1 MQNPFD
7 WKALAREAHD
17 HRPHLSRRP
26 IIGITGNYGDKGCE
40 LAEGYWRSVLE
51 AGGVPL
57 IIPPYPD
64 TEAIANALLH
74 VDAVLLSGGGDMNP
88 LFVGEQPS
96 PRLHGITPQR
106 DMAELQL
113 IRIAL
118 DMQLPILGICCGI
131 QMLTVAMDGSIMQD
145 IAEGMP
151 GAQLIK
157 HSQDMPRE
165 WASHTVSVSADSL
178 LAKIMDSETLYVNSF
193 HHQAVKQTGSHLR
206 VSATSPDGVI
216 EAVESNEHKPILA
229 VQWHPECFLLRG
241 DRSMMP
247 LFQWL
252 IDEARLYRRTVRLH
266 EKLLTIDS
274 HCDTPMKFH
283 TNEERLTT
291 LPRMVYGGLDAA
303 FMVAYLPQK
312 GRSDDELL
320 QATADADRILTEI
333 DEYVEQNSDAM
344 MLAASPMDLMRAKV
358 QKKKAVVKGIE
369 NGYALGKDLSNVARF
384 RKRGVAYITLCHN
397 GDNDICDSARGQ
409 NEHGGLSAFGKE
421 VVKEMNRCG
430 LMVDL
435 SHAAE
440 STFWDALK
448 LSQTP
453 ILCSHS
459 SCRVLCDHPRN
470 LTDEQMRALAEADG
484 VMQVTLYNGFLR
496 SDGKATVED
505 AVQHILHAIDV
516 MGIDHVGIGTDFD
529 GDGGVPGVAH
539 ASELKNLTR
548 ELLRHGLSDDDLY
561 QLWGKNLLGLWL
573 QVTDFSKEKQK

>member
-1 MQNPFD
+1 M
-7 WKALAREAHD
+7 
-17 HRPHLSRRP
+17 
-26 IIGITGNYGDKGCE
+26 
-40 LAEGYWRSVLE
+40 
-51 AGGVPL
+51 
-57 IIPPYPD
+57 
-64 TEAIANALLH
+64 
-74 VDAVLLSGGGDMNP
+74 
-88 LFVGEQPS
+88 
-96 PRLHGITPQR
+96 
-106 DMAELQL
+106 
-113 IRIAL
+113 
-118 DMQLPILGICCGI
+118 
-131 QMLTVAMDGSIMQD
+131 
-145 IAEGMP
+145 
-151 GAQLIK
+151 
-157 HSQDMPRE
+157 
-165 WASHTVSVSADSL
+165 
-178 LAKIMDSETLYVNSF
+178 
-193 HHQAVKQTGSHLR
+193 
-206 VSATSPDGVI
+206 
-216 EAVESNEHKPILA
+216 ESNEHKPILA

-358 QKKKAVVKGIE
+358 QKKKVVVKGIE

-384 RKRGVAYITLCHN
+384 RQRGVAYITLCHN

-459 SCRVLCDHPRN
+459 SCRALCDHPRN

-505 AVQHILHAIDV
+505 AVQHILHAIDI
-516 MGIDHVGIGTDFD
+516 MGIEHVGIGSDFD

-539 ASELKNLTR
+539 AGELKNLTR